1 MFTISASR
9 MRERARAAAAALLA
23 VVAIASA
30 QATERPGWPA
40 GSDGTWAPIGSGTM
54 RWLGFELYQA
64 SLWTEGGAPWAAVRP
79 FALRIEY
86 RRPISS
92 ERLVSAS
99 LQEMARLGYAEPAQL
114 ARWEGALQRAF
125 PAVEAG
131 DVIVGVAQPGR
142 GAAFYHRGALTAEV
156 RDERFVQAFFGIWLD
171 ERTRE
176 PALRTRLLGSSDE
189 G

>member
-9 MRERARAAAAALLA
+9 MREHARAVLAAVLAAAT
-23 VVAIASA
+23 IAAA
-30 QATERPGWPA
+30 QAADRPGWPA
-40 GSDGTWAPIGSGTM
+40 GGDGSWAPVGSGTM
-54 RWLGFELYQA
+54 RWLGFELYEA
-64 SLWTEGGAPWAAVRP
+64 SLWTEGGAPWAAARP

-92 ERLVSAS
+92 QRLVSAS
-99 LQEMARLGYAEPAQL
+99 LQEMARLGYAEPDQL
-114 ARWEGALQRAF
+114 ARWESELQRAF

-156 RDERFVQAFFGIWLD
+156 RDERFVEAFFGIWLD

-176 PALRTRLLGSSDE
+176 PALRTRLLGSGDE